1 MKRLT
6 AVLLCMIMVLSFA
19 ACGGDSGNS
28 DQGSGDSSKAV
39 EYKVDPEATTLTVS
53 DGKTQKEYTAD
64 ELKKLG
70 TEKNTYSGRNKKVQN
85 ARIFEEYE
93 GVDLKTLMKD
103 AGFKTD
109 GASFKVVCSDGY
121 TREYYVDDL
130 YGKYAFEDNDS
141 DKKKK
146 VDPVIAVVEQDEDS
160 EYPSP
165 FKLVYGQADYDTYT
179 NDSQDYNVQ
188 GWGSYIQ
195 YIEVSY
201 K

>member
-1 MKRLT
+1 MCFSRYP
-6 AVLLCMIMVLSFA
+6 V
-19 ACGGDSGNS
+19 
-28 DQGSGDSSKAV
+28 SSV
-39 EYKVDPEATTLTVS
+39 
-53 DGKTQKEYTAD
+53 
-64 ELKKLG
+64 LKKLG

-103 AGFKTD
+103 AGVKTD

-121 TREYYVDDL
+121 TREYYVDEL

-141 DKKKK
+141 DKKKE

>member
-1 MKRLT
+1 M
-6 AVLLCMIMVLSFA
+6 
-19 ACGGDSGNS
+19 
-28 DQGSGDSSKAV
+28 
-39 EYKVDPEATTLTVS
+39 
-53 DGKTQKEYTAD
+53 
-64 ELKKLG
+64 
-70 TEKNTYSGRNKKVQN
+70 
-85 ARIFEEYE
+85 
-93 GVDLKTLMKD
+93 DLKTLMKD

-121 TREYYVDDL
+121 TREYYVDEL

-141 DKKKK
+141 DKKKE

>member
-93 GVDLKTLMKD
+93 GVDL
-103 AGFKTD
+103 
-109 GASFKVVCSDGY
+109 
-121 TREYYVDDL
+121 
-130 YGKYAFEDNDS
+130 
-141 DKKKK
+141 
-146 VDPVIAVVEQDEDS
+146 
-160 EYPSP
+160 
-165 FKLVYGQADYDTYT
+165 
-179 NDSQDYNVQ
+179 
-188 GWGSYIQ
+188 
-195 YIEVSY
+195 
-201 K
+201 